1 MPRADVPLEVAAPHQ
16 PLAAHAARVHARARR
31 CAGACVQPHVLV
43 EVARVAERAQAV
55 AAAQRLV
62 AGVRADV
69 DLEAVLARVELAA
82 VHAHVAAA
90 RAPPLGRERLEAGGG
105 IVGGGRGGGRQARAQ
120 QRQRAAPQ
128 RGRVVRAAREEQVQ
142 LERVG
147 PLEQRAALVARV
159 ASAS

>member
-62 AGVRADV
+62 AGMRADV
-69 DLEAVLARVELAA
+69 DLKAVLARVELAA
-82 VHAHVAAA
+82 VHAHVAPA

-105 IVGGGRGGGRQARAQ
+105 VGGGRGGGRQARAQ

>member
-16 PLAAHAARVHARARR
+16 PLAAHAARVRARARR
-31 CAGACVQPHVLV
+31 CAGAGVQPHVLV

-105 IVGGGRGGGRQARAQ
+105 VGGGRGGGRQARAQ